1 MANSLR
7 EVSEKETIKITEFRI
22 VLNHIKK
29 DNSKVLILVEGNTD
43 IKFFRKIFN
52 TDHSIVKELN
62 GKDKIKNILN
72 TLLSDFNNVFGIR
85 DLDFDKLES
94 YPNSKNLFLTDY
106 HDFEIE
112 MIESISFTD
121 IVNENSNDEC
131 HANYL
136 VNLKDNIYSIALI
149 IGYLRWFNE
158 KTYKAA
164 SSHILLFDG
173 LKFEDFIKLNNCQ
186 LELINDVFYD
196 KLLVHSKTKNPTLS
210 LTKEDI
216 VNKID
221 ELKRISS
228 DKLQICC
235 GHDLTEIIS
244 IALNKR
250 INRKNIESHLRVS
263 YKFDY
268 FKNTQLYKKIK
279 EWNSVNFNH
288 INIFVS

>member
-29 DNSKVLILVEGNTD
+29 DNDKVLILVEGNTD

-52 TDHSIVKELN
+52 TDYSIVKELN

-72 TLLSDFNNVFGIR
+72 ALLNDFNNVFGIR

-94 YPNSKNLFLTDY
+94 YENSKNLFLTDY
-106 HDFEIE
+106 HDFEVE
-112 MIESISFTD
+112 MIESDAFNAIID
-121 IVNENSNDEC
+121 EHSNNQC

-136 VNLKDNIYSIALI
+136 CNLKDNIYSIALI

-158 KTYKAA
+158 RTYKAT

-173 LKFEDFIKLNNCQ
+173 LKFEDFIQLNNCR
-186 LELINDVFYD
+186 LELIADVFYD
-196 KLLVHSKTKNPTLS
+196 KLLIHSKTKNSALS

-216 VNKID
+216 INTID
-221 ELKRISS
+221 ELKKIST
-228 DKLQICC
+228 DKLQICS

-250 INRKNIESHLRVS
+250 INRKNIESNLRVA

-268 FKNTQLYKKIK
+268 FKNTQLHKKIEDWNK
-279 EWNSVNFNH
+279 EYNYKLFN
-288 INIFVS
+288 